1 MNQHRDDDELMALL
15 GEAFPTTALAPDAKA
30 RQHLL
35 DALALD
41 NVVAFDANTPASR
54 RRRLLGSRV
63 SALTLGVAGVL
74 SLGGVAAAAV
84 ATNTLPGPTRAIA
97 YDLGLPVTS
106 PALYQARA
114 QLHNVNAAT
123 SGHHTNV
130 ARELAKGLIKDLK
143 LLNQN
148 DLSQIRPSVKRTLSQ
163 LGLLSQVTS
172 VLGTTVTN
180 TTSTT
185 FTNSGPTNASTTTTT
200 TTTTTTATTTTPVL
214 VPPTLP
220 SVGSI
225 TGSGGLGGVVN
236 NTTSGTSSLLP

>member
-1 MNQHRDDDELMALL
+1 MNQHRDDDELMTLL
-15 GEAFPTTALAPDAKA
+15 GEVFPTTALTPDANA

-35 DALALD
+35 GALALD

-63 SALTLGVAGVL
+63 SALTLSVAGVL

-106 PALYQARA
+106 PALYQARS
-114 QLHNVNAAT
+114 QLNDVNAAT
-123 SGHHTNV
+123 SRHHANV

-148 DLSQIRPSVKRTLSQ
+148 DLSQIRTSVTRTLSQ

-172 VLGTTVTN
+172 VLGTTVTTTN

-185 FTNSGPTNASTTTTT
+185 VANTGNTNASTST
-200 TTTTTTATTTTPVL
+200 TTTTPVL

-220 SVGSI
+220 SVGAI
-225 TGSGGLGGVVN
+225 TSSGGLVGVVN

>member
-1 MNQHRDDDELMALL
+1 MTQHRDDDELMALL
-15 GEAFPTTALAPDAKA
+15 GEVFPTAALSPDAKA

-41 NVVAFDANTPASR
+41 NVVAFDATAPASR
-54 RRRLLGSRV
+54 RRRLLGSRA
-63 SALTLGVAGVL
+63 SALTLSVAGVL

-114 QLHNVNAAT
+114 QLHNVNSAA
-123 SGHHTNV
+123 SRHHTNV

-172 VLGTTVTN
+172 VLGTTVTTPN

-185 FTNSGPTNASTTTTT
+185 VTNSGTSNASTSTSTTTTT
-200 TTTTTTATTTTPVL
+200 TIL

-236 NTTSGTSSLLP
+236 STTSGTGSLLP

>member
-1 MNQHRDDDELMALL
+1 MNHRRDDDELMALL
-15 GEAFPTTALAPDAKA
+15 GEVFPTTSLTPDAQA

-41 NVVAFDANTPASR
+41 NVVALNTNTPASR
-54 RRRLLGSRV
+54 RRRLFGSRV
-63 SALTLGVAGVL
+63 SALTISVAGVL

-106 PALYQARA
+106 PALFQARA

-123 SGHHTNV
+123 SKHHTKV

-148 DLSQIRPSVKRTLSQ
+148 DLSQIRPSVKRTLSE

-172 VLGTTVTN
+172 VLGTTVTTN
-180 TTSTT
+180 PTSTT
-185 FTNSGPTNASTTTTT
+185 ITNSGTTTTSTTTTT
-200 TTTTTTATTTTPVL
+200 TPTTPIL

-236 NTTSGTSSLLP
+236 NTTSGASSLLP